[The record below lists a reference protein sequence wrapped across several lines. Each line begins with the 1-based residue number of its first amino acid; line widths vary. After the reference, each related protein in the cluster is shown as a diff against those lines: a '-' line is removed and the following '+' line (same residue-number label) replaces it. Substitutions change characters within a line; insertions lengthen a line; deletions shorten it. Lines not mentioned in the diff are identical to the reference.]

1 MPQTSALYGV
11 ARIRSAERTLINRE
25 RLRRFLEMSADEML
39 RQLVESGYGAMPD
52 ATPDDTEALIAS
64 ELVRAYDLVRE
75 VTTDPA
81 MTDIFLMDADIHNL
95 KLLIKLRM
103 TGSRDEPALMH
114 GGIFDEKMLK
124 KCVEE
129 GEYSPLPELLR
140 EALASIEESLIGS
153 APDPARVSTVL
164 DDAYIRYAYKYG
176 NAFVKEYFAAFAD
189 FTNIATL
196 MRVRA
201 MKGERGRFASL
212 IIAPGEISR
221 ETLMRAFELPYDAV
235 SRLVCSGKTK
245 DAMARGI
252 EAAAKTGHIANVERE
267 RDDYLIRLASA
278 GKDDTDTVRPIVGY
292 LIAKR
297 QEARDVRLVLTTKR
311 NGLPDEVI
319 NERMRLLYGE

>member
-11 ARIRSAERTLINRE
+11 ARIRSAERTLMNRE
-25 RLRRFLEMSADEML
+25 RLRRLADMSADEIL

-52 ATPDDTEALIAS
+52 AGSEDTEALIAA
-64 ELVRAYDLVRE
+64 ELTRAYDLVRE

-81 MTDIFLMDADIHNL
+81 MTDIFLMEADIHNL

-103 TGSRDEPALMH
+103 TGSREEPALMH
-114 GGIFDEKMLK
+114 GGVFDEKTLA
-124 KCVEE
+124 KCVEQ
-129 GEYSPLPELLR
+129 GDYSPLPKLLG
-140 EALASIEESLIGS
+140 EALASVEESLIGS
-153 APDPARVSTVL
+153 APDPARLSTVL

-189 FTNIATL
+189 FTNIAAL

-201 MKGERGRFASL
+201 MKGERARFASL
-212 IIAPGEISR
+212 IVAPGDISR
-221 ETLMRAFELPYDAV
+221 ETLMRAFDMSYEALT
-235 SRLVCSGKTK
+235 RLVCSGKTA

-252 EAAAKTGHIANVERE
+252 EAAARTGHIANLERE
-267 RDDYLIRLASA
+267 RDDYLIRLTSL

-292 LIAKR
+292 LLAKR
-297 QEARDVRLVLTTKR
+297 QEARDVRLILTTKR
-311 NGLPDEVI
+311 NGLSDEVI